1 MPFVEN
7 KESIMRVKAKLAKE
21 QYTFNKSN
29 ETHLMIELEAPKVE
43 WQKDR
48 APICLI
54 PVLDVSSSMM
64 GEKIDY
70 VRKACRKLVDNLAP
84 GDFAG
89 IVAYDSY
96 VHEVAE
102 IREITQSQKDELKK
116 KIAGLR
122 THGCTNMSGGLACA
136 LKWINNIKINDNVIL
151 RVILFTDGL
160 ANIDV
165 TGRNLLDFSKEL
177 CGKASVSTFGF
188 GHDCDQELL
197 ADMANICNGN
207 FAFIDSP
214 DAAISAFA
222 RELGGLM
229 STYAQ
234 DIKICVSPDKNNE
247 ILEILNDEDVSDNN
261 GRVTVNL
268 RDILGEEKKW
278 IVAKVRLNEVE
289 KALPRKVNAF
299 KIEVSYKDKEH
310 TQQTIDE
317 ISVKVGFCKLGEE
330 PTEEDAQVVRQR
342 DMLLAAKAQDQA
354 EAFARIGNYQGAQQ
368 TLYACSVTLSDANVK
383 SVMDN
388 LSINYADQGSYTGS
402 RGLTNSLRSHM
413 KGKRISYTSHEAQ
426 SLCSTIGA
434 QNSTAMDDMETNF
447 ATDLEASDSTDI
459 GVVNM
464 DSIKKLDIYKEDDKS
479 KTAKKRKGE
488 DW

>member
-1 MPFVEN
+1 
-7 KESIMRVKAKLAKE
+7 MRVKAKLAKE

-29 ETHLMIELEAPKVE
+29 ETYLMIELEAPKVE

-89 IVAYDSY
+89 IVAYDNR

-102 IREITQSQKDELKK
+102 VREITQSQKDELKK
-116 KIAGLR
+116 KIAGLH
-122 THGCTNMSGGLACA
+122 TNGCTNLSGGLACA
-136 LKWINNIKINDNVIL
+136 LKWINEIKLSNNVIL

-160 ANIDV
+160 ANIGV
-165 TGRNLLDFSKEL
+165 SGRNLLDFSKEL

-197 ADMANICNGN
+197 ADIANTCNGN
-207 FAFIDSP
+207 FAFVDSP
-214 DAAISAFA
+214 DAALSAFA

-234 DIKICVSPDKNNE
+234 DINIHISPDKNNE
-247 ILEILNDEDVSDNN
+247 VLEILNDEDVSNN
-261 GRVTVNL
+261 DGKVTINL

-278 IVAKVRLNEVE
+278 IVAKVRINGVE
-289 KALPRKVNAF
+289 KSFPRNVNAF
-299 KIEVSYKDKEH
+299 KIEVNYKDKE
-310 TQQTIDE
+310 QTKQVIDDVA
-317 ISVKVGFCKLGEE
+317 VKIGFCKPGEE
-330 PTEEDAQVVRQR
+330 STEEDAQVVHQR

-354 EAFARIGNYQGAQQ
+354 EAFARVGNYQGAQQ
-368 TLYACSVTLSDANVK
+368 TLYACRIALADTNVK
-383 SVMDN
+383 NVMDK
-388 LSINYADQGSYTGS
+388 LSINYSNCGTYTMG
-402 RGLTNSLRSHM
+402 RGVTNSLRSHM
-413 KGKRISYTSHEAQ
+413 KGRRISYTSHEAQ
-426 SLCSTIGA
+426 SLCSTVGA
-434 QNSTAMDDMETNF
+434 QNSTAMNDMEAKFT
-447 ATDLEASDSTDI
+447 TDPEI
-459 GVVNM
+459 GDEHVDNVSN
-464 DSIKKLDIYKEDDKS
+464 SSLIKLDIYKDDDEN
-479 KTAKKRKGE
+479 KTTKKRKGE